1 MQSSENSSLALDTQG
16 AIFIEFLFVVLP
28 FMILLLGLTQTA
40 LMYMGGLAVKRSAAT
55 AARAAMVVFDDDP
68 QKYGGQGRNTLGGQ
82 REEAIKM
89 AAAFPIFAI
98 HTSPKNEENVEHAL
112 RAWGDSPYSTQQQI
126 PDGLRVEFPG
136 GVSSGRGS
144 SITVRVSYDYPCEVP
159 VVRGL
164 MCPSGTIEI
173 SAQSTLPNHA
183 ANYQYGSW

>member
-1 MQSSENSSLALDTQG
+1 MRSSENSRIVANTQG

-28 FMILLLGLTQTA
+28 FMIILLGLAQTA
-40 LMYMGGLAVKRSAAT
+40 LMYLGGMAVKRSAAT

-68 QKYGGQGRNTLGGQ
+68 KKYGGQGRNTLGGQ

-98 HTSPKNEENVEHAL
+98 HTSPKKEENVRHAL
-112 RAWGDSPYSTQQQI
+112 RAWGDSPYKSKQTI

-136 GVSSGRGS
+136 GVSGSRAS
-144 SITVRVSYDYPCEVP
+144 SITVKVSYDYPCEVP
-159 VVRGL
+159 VVRAI
-164 MCPSGTIEI
+164 MCPGGTVEI

-183 ANYQYGSW
+183 ANYTYGSW

>member
-1 MQSSENSSLALDTQG
+1 MANTQG

-28 FMILLLGLTQTA
+28 FMIIFLGLAQTA

-68 QKYGGQGRNTLGGQ
+68 KKYGGQARNTLGGQ
-82 REEAIKM
+82 REAAIKM

-98 HTSPKNEENVEHAL
+98 QTSPKTKDDLKHAL
-112 RAWGDSPYSTQQQI
+112 RAWGDSPYHTEQAI

-144 SITVRVSYDYPCEVP
+144 SITVEVSYDYPCEVP
-159 VVRGL
+159 LVRAI
-164 MCPSGTIEI
+164 MCPSGTLEI
-173 SAQSTLPNHA
+173 TKQSTLPNHA
-183 ANYQYGSW
+183 ANYSYGSW